1 MHRSIRNL
9 IFITL
14 VLVFFGWA
22 IVPPSE
28 QLRLGKDLRGGATLV
43 YELDIAPGEDAKAVV
58 QRTIEVLKQR
68 LDPNGLLEIS
78 IVAQGQN
85 RIEISMPLPGARVKK
100 QRAAFEE
107 ALVKLSSEAV
117 DAGELRELLIAGP
130 DDRPMRIDAIAGS
143 SARVRGMLEGLL
155 STRGAYTKAER
166 DLRALPPDATPEAR
180 AALVEQ
186 GSDLLRRLRTSQSQL
201 LRSAPTP
208 DEVRQA
214 LGRSPQEVSL
224 WDPQAKTTLTRPSP
238 RERAIEELKARYPD
252 AAAGID
258 ETVSAYLS
266 FEAIRKSLDDPSDLV
281 RLVRDAGVLSFRI
294 TVDANG
300 RMSHP
305 EAMELRQRL
314 RELGPRRAGARD
326 ARWFKINKIESWYD
340 DVNGFRRIFGTMDE
354 ADPADRFPG
363 DAAGYFASYGGEGYV
378 VEEYDGEFWML
389 CWDQPGSR
397 LTHTDDGVGAW
408 SVAGASAGMDQQ
420 GRPAINFRMDANG
433 ALLLGRLTGANV
445 SNNMAVLL
453 DDQVYTAPNL
463 NSKISS
469 SGQIMGNFAPAEIDY
484 IVRLL
489 SAGSLQAKLSPE
501 PLSQSTVGPEL
512 GIENLRKSFKAGVI
526 ALILISIFMGV
537 YYFKFG
543 LIAIIAL
550 LCNAVLIVGAMALN
564 KAVFTL
570 PGIAGVILTFG
581 MAVDSNVLIYE
592 RIREEM
598 GKGLDLRAAVRL
610 GFSKAMSSIVDG
622 NITNLIVCIVLV
634 MPGVSTQEVKG
645 FAITLGIGVIA
656 TLFAALVIS
665 RTIFTLAVEVG
676 KWRKAS
682 MLPMRVAALQRV
694 LTPRVK
700 WLRFRWI
707 FVIISS
713 CYIALGLYAV
723 VYEGAKMLD
732 TEFRGGTQVI
742 VQFKTLPDGTNLAL
756 TRADVVDRLN
766 AAGERA
772 LSDSD
777 PANDAAG
784 DLRFVDVLGL
794 EPRTDERGNTVADR
808 YSIKTTITDSDLV
821 QSQIKLAFQNELDE
835 RPPIKFSDMDSGRD
849 KHVYPI
855 TSGDLRSNFPD
866 SPWQGYVSPDVSP
879 FVDGVGILIE
889 NLDPMP
895 TLDDLRNR
903 VEALRQAEHP
913 ESLARTRQVIPLRT
927 IGQGV
932 QAAAIIVRDARAN
945 FSDPGQTQE
954 WEALAAQEWEI
965 VRDSLS
971 RSSSLA
977 GVDKFSSSM
986 AQTFR
991 SRAAAAV
998 VLSLILILIY
1008 IWIRFGNLRY
1018 SFGAIVCLLHD
1029 CLTVLGLIALCEI
1042 LHEIPATA
1050 GIARSLGLL
1059 PFKIDLNM
1067 VAAMLTIMGYSL
1079 NDTIIVFD
1087 RIRET
1092 KGKLKYASTRVIN
1105 DSINATIS
1113 RTLIT
1118 SGTTLFAA
1126 LILYLFAGE
1135 AVRAF
1140 AFALLAGVG
1149 VGTYSSI
1156 AVAAPIVWSPKHDQ
1170 DEQELIAK
1178 GRSGTS
1184 T

>member
-14 VLVFFGWA
+14 VLIFFGWA

-58 QRTIEVLKQR
+58 QRTIDVLKQR
-68 LDPNGLLEIS
+68 IDPNGLLEVS

-85 RIEISMPLPGARVKK
+85 RIEISMPLPGPRVKK
-100 QRAAFEE
+100 QRAGFEA
-107 ALVKLSSEAV
+107 ALERLTSESV
-117 DAGELRELLIAGP
+117 DASDLRELLIAEP
-130 DDRPMRIDAIAGS
+130 DARPARIDAIAGQ
-143 SARVRGMLEGLL
+143 SARVRGLLEDLL
-155 STRGAYTKAER
+155 TTRDAYTKAEH
-166 DLRALPPDATPEAR
+166 DLRTLPADATPEAR
-180 AALVEQ
+180 AALVDH
-186 GSDLLRRLRTSQSQL
+186 GSELLRRLRTSQGQL
-201 LRSAPTP
+201 LRSAPTA
-208 DEVRQA
+208 DEVREA
-214 LGRSPQEVSL
+214 IGRSPQQVSL
-224 WDPQAKTTLTRPSP
+224 WDSQARTTLTRPSP
-238 RERAIEELKARYPD
+238 RERAVEDLKERYPD
-252 AAAGID
+252 AAGGID
-258 ETVSAYLS
+258 ETVKEYLAY
-266 FEAIRKSLDDPSDLV
+266 EAIRKSLDDPSDLV

-305 EAMELRQRL
+305 DALELRQRL

-326 ARWFKINKIESWYD
+326 ARWFKINKIDSWYD
-340 DVNGFRRIFGTMDE
+340 DLNGFRRIFGTMDDP
-354 ADPADRFPG
+354 DPAKRFAG
-363 DAAGYFASYGGEGYV
+363 DPAGYFASYGGEGYV

-397 LTHTDDGVGAW
+397 LTHTDDGVGQW
-408 SVAGASAGMDQQ
+408 SVAGASAGVDQQ

-433 ALLLGRLTGANV
+433 SLLLGRLTGANV

-469 SGQIMGNFAPAEIDY
+469 SGQIMGNFAPSEIDY

-512 GIENLRKSFKAGVI
+512 GIENLRKSFKAGII
-526 ALILISIFMGV
+526 ALVLISAFMWV

-543 LIAIIAL
+543 LIAVIAL

-592 RIREEM
+592 RIREELE
-598 GKGLDLRAAVRL
+598 KGLDLRAAVRL

-645 FAITLGIGVIA
+645 FAITLGIGVLA

-665 RTIFTLAVEVG
+665 RGIFTFAVEVC

-682 MLPMRVAALQRV
+682 MLPMRIAALQRA
-694 LTPRVK
+694 LTPNIN
-700 WLRFRWI
+700 WLRLRWI
-707 FVIISS
+707 FVSVSS
-713 CYIALGLYAV
+713 CYIALGLFAV
-723 VYEGAKMLD
+723 FHMGARMLD
-732 TEFRGGTQVI
+732 TEFRGGTQVVI
-742 VQFKTLPDGTNLAL
+742 QFKTLADGSRLSL

-766 AAGERA
+766 AASERIYSDDDPSNDLAGE
-772 LSDSD
+772 
-777 PANDAAG
+777 
-784 DLRFVDVLGL
+784 LRFADVLGL
-794 EPRTDERGNTVADR
+794 EPGTDERGNTVADR

-821 QSQIKLAFQNELDE
+821 QSEIKLAFEDELDE
-835 RPPIKFSDMDSGRD
+835 RPPIEFADKDGGRNT
-849 KHVYPI
+849 HVFPI
-855 TSGDLRSNFPD
+855 TANDLRSNFPGN
-866 SPWQGYVSPDVSP
+866 PWQDYANPDVTP
-879 FVDGVGILIE
+879 FVDGVAILVE
-889 NLDPMP
+889 NLEPMP
-895 TLDDLRNR
+895 TLVDLRNR
-903 VEALRQAEHP
+903 LEALRQAEHP

-927 IGQGV
+927 IGEGV

-954 WEALAAQEWEI
+954 WENLAAQEWEI
-965 VRDSLS
+965 VSNALS

-977 GVDKFSSSM
+977 GVDKFSSSI

-991 SRAAAAV
+991 SRAAAAII
-998 VLSLILILIY
+998 LSLALILIY

-1018 SFGAIVCLLHD
+1018 SFGAIVCLIHD
-1029 CLTVLGLIALCEI
+1029 CLTVLGLIALSEI
-1042 LHEIPATA
+1042 LYDHNATQ

-1105 DSINATIS
+1105 EAINSTIS

-1118 SGTTLFAA
+1118 SGTTVFAA
-1126 LILYLFAGE
+1126 LIIYLFAGE

-1140 AFALLAGVG
+1140 AFALLMGVG
-1149 VGTYSSI
+1149 VGTYSSV
-1156 AVAAPIVWSPKHDQ
+1156 AVAAPIVWSPKHDR

-1178 GRSGTS
+1178 GRTGP
-1184 T
+1184 